1 MFFWFPLQLLT
12 YFGATDR
19 PDELSFFFNW
29 SVLTQMVN
37 FPWFLNCDCCSPPLL
52 GLIFSSCPS
61 VCFTVAFASFGNS
74 GHVVAS
80 VSADFPSNLNVNA
93 PVHLTAFDY
102 SCADWNGLW
111 NYLKL
116 LFQWL
121 ISSNLLNILSSCR
134 LEYMSISVLILNI
147 RSCVIHLHSF

>member
-1 MFFWFPLQLLT
+1 MN
-12 YFGATDR
+12 DR
-19 PDELSFFFNW
+19 PDELSYFFYNW

-37 FPWFLNCDCCSPPLL
+37 FPWFLNCDCCRPPLL

-74 GHVVAS
+74 GHVVNS

-93 PVHLTAFDY
+93 LVHLTAFDY

-111 NYLKL
+111 NYLKNVPVVDI
-116 LFQWL
+116 F
-121 ISSNLLNILSSCR
+121 
-134 LEYMSISVLILNI
+134 
-147 RSCVIHLHSF
+147 